1 MMCGIAK
8 RIGCTPAQLGIAW
21 CLKNENVTS
30 VIIGASTPAQAKE
43 NIQALNVRK
52 LLTDDVMLDL
62 DRVIMNIFVYCIHL
76 TSFSCFIFFSY

>member
-1 MMCGIAK
+1 MKKGIAK

-21 CLKNENVTS
+21 CLKNKHVTS

-43 NIQALNVRK
+43 NILALNVRN

-62 DRVIMNIFVYCIHL
+62 DRV
-76 TSFSCFIFFSY
+76 SQ